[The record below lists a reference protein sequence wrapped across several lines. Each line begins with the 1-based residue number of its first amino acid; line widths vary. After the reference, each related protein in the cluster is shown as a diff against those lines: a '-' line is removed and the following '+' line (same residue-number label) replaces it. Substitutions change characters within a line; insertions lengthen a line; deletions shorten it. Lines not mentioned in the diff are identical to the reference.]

1 MRSESSIIMGQ
12 VGGTFGVKGWLKVN
26 SFSRPTDKII
36 DYIPWQLRNTQQ
48 TFVVDLVEAKPHG
61 KGLVVR
67 FDGFDDRDAAQELR
81 GMEIVV
87 SRAHLPAPESERFY
101 WADLEGLLV
110 KNLAGHK
117 LGRIEQ
123 MLDAGA
129 ADVMV
134 IVGDQR
140 ILIPFVMHDTVVKVD
155 LNAGCLEVDWDPDN
169 F

>member
-36 DYIPWQLRNTQQ
+36 DYIPWQLRNTKQ

-110 KNLAGHK
+110 KTLAGQK